1 MTYYLG
7 LDNGGTTTKASL
19 FDERGREVATVSVD
33 TQMITPQPGF
43 TERDM
48 EEMWDAN
55 CTCIRGVI
63 EKSAVDPDTIACVA
77 VCGHGKGLYL
87 WGKDGKPVRNGII
100 STDNRAWEY
109 PRKWQCD
116 GTEDRVFS
124 LSCQHIMACQPVA
137 LLAWLQDREPE
148 CIDKIQWIF
157 ECKDYVRFR
166 LTGKAYGE
174 LSDYSGA
181 NFVDLHTG
189 AYNRELL
196 DCFGLGWCL
205 EHLPPLV
212 QATDLCGTITEE
224 TAARTG
230 LKAGTPV
237 AGGAFDI
244 DACAVAVNVTDEDH
258 ICMIAGTWSI
268 NEYLGLSPVTNGS
281 VLMNSYFCVK
291 PYYLVEECSPTSAG
305 NNAWFINT
313 FLQDV
318 KAQGNLYE
326 TLNRW
331 VNEIPPEE
339 FCPVFLPYLLAS
351 NVHPNAKGSF
361 VGLSNY
367 HTRAHMARSVYEG
380 IAFSHRYHLDKL
392 LKNKE
397 TPARSIRLAGG
408 MANSAVWVQML
419 ADITG
424 LPIEVVEAKETGNLG
439 CAILGAVA
447 TGAYPDITEAAA
459 AMCSIAPAIL
469 PNPKKKAIYDR
480 KYQMFLRVIEALDGV
495 WDEMQCLIDRREED

>member
-1 MTYYLG
+1 MKYYLG

-19 FDERGREVATVSVD
+19 FDEKGREIATVSVD
-33 TQMITPQPGF
+33 TKMITPHPGF

-55 CTCIRGVI
+55 CRCIRGVL
-63 EKSAVDPDTIACVA
+63 EKSGVDPAEISCVA

-87 WGKDGKPVRNGII
+87 WGNDDRPVRYGII

-109 PRKWQCD
+109 QQKWQKD
-116 GTEDRVFS
+116 GTEEKVFAI
-124 LSCQHIMACQPVA
+124 SCQHIMACQPVA
-137 LLAWLQDREPE
+137 LLAWLQDHEPE
-148 CIDKIQWIF
+148 CMDRIRWIF

-166 LTGKAYGE
+166 LTGEAYGE
-174 LSDYSGA
+174 MSDYSGA

-189 AYNRELL
+189 AYSEELL
-196 DCFGLGWCL
+196 RCFGLGWCMDK
-205 EHLPPLV
+205 LPPLI
-212 QATDLCGTITEE
+212 QGTDLCGTISEE
-224 TAARTG
+224 TAAATG
-230 LKAGTPV
+230 LKEGTPV

-244 DACAVAVNVTDEDH
+244 DACAVAVNVVDEDH

-268 NEYLGLSPVTNGS
+268 NEYISKAPVTDGS
-281 VLMNSYFCVK
+281 VLMNSYFCMK

-313 FLQDV
+313 FLQDL
-318 KAQGNLYE
+318 KTQGNLYE
-326 TLNRW
+326 QLNRW
-331 VNEIPPEE
+331 VEEILPEE

-367 HTRAHMARSVYEG
+367 HTRAHIARSIYEG

-392 LKNKE
+392 LKNKK
-397 TPARSIRLAGG
+397 TPTKSIRLAGG
-408 MANSAVWVQML
+408 MARSAVWVQML
-419 ADITG
+419 ADITQ
-424 LPIEVVEAKETGNLG
+424 LPVEVVEVNETGNLG

-447 TGAYPDITEAAA
+447 TGAFG
-459 AMCSIAPAIL
+459 SIAQAAEHMCRIGAPVL
-469 PNPKKKAIYDR
+469 PNGGYRECYER
-480 KYQMFLRVIEALDGV
+480 KYRMFLKVIDALDSV
-495 WDEMQCLIDRREED
+495 WNPMQSWPV